1 MKYLLKENFTGEKAC
16 YETTLEI
23 TETEKSYVF
32 NFQAK
37 NSTFYCP
44 YKNYN
49 ENLYEGDVCEV
60 FIGNINDLANYYEIE
75 ISPEGA
81 IFLAKVYN
89 DGGGKEESLHLTYI
103 ENELLEVVTEKVG
116 KDYTVKIAIDKKTLN
131 IPLDE
136 IGFNAFRID
145 TDGIKQDMHLFS
157 LNPTKCE
164 TFHKLGYFV
173 KLKDYLK

>member
-1 MKYLLKENFTGEKAC
+1 MKYFLKDNFTGDSAC
-16 YETTLEI
+16 YETSLQISEND
-23 TETEKSYVF
+23 KQYVF
-32 NFQAK
+32 EFYAK

-60 FIGNINDLANYYEIE
+60 FIGDANDVSNYYEIE

-89 DGGGKEESLHLTYI
+89 DGGDTEESLHLTYL
-103 ENELLEVVTEKVG
+103 ENDLLEVNTQKDG
-116 KDYTVKIAIDKKTLN
+116 KNYLVKIAIDKKKLN
-131 IPLDE
+131 LPLE
-136 IGFNAFRID
+136 KIAFNAFRID
-145 TDGIKQDMHLFS
+145 TDGIKQDLHLFS

-173 KLKDYLK
+173 MLKDYLK